1 MKSNSV
7 KIRNK
12 NLTGLPFCGRQINI
26 IFQKLQ
32 VCVSDRTLNLQ
43 EERLDDL
50 RRAHE
55 KILGM
60 Y

>member
-7 KIRNK
+7 KIMNK

-32 VCVSDRTLNLQ
+32 VCVSDRTLNL
-43 EERLDDL
+43 
-50 RRAHE
+50 
-55 KILGM
+55 
-60 Y
+60 